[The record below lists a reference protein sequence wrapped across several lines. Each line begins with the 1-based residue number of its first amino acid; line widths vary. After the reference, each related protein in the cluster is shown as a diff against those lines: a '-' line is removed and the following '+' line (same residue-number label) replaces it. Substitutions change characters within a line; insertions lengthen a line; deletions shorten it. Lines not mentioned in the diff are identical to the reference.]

1 MAELPNLAIPLDLR
15 EQLLPPEQLS
25 ILTFLQYPLPPI
37 VHAADATN
45 CGIESYFSPLLP
57 TVVTAERIRTIPIPP
72 FNIVEQLGKHPG
84 LTSAKSEI
92 SIWNL

>member
-1 MAELPNLAIPLDLR
+1 MAELPNLAIPLDLQ

-45 CGIESYFSPLLP
+45 CTSGNARMTEVNL
-57 TVVTAERIRTIPIPP
+57 TALMPCLRQVIY
-72 FNIVEQLGKHPG
+72 
-84 LTSAKSEI
+84 
-92 SIWNL
+92 